1 MPIEFTRIDW
11 PVQVLDNFMSEL
23 SQKILKMQPLNTVIQ
38 EHQLFPKRSLGQ
50 NFIFDIN
57 LTRKIARS
65 AKPLDTGTVIEIG
78 AGPGGLTRAL
88 LIEGASKVIA
98 IEKDKRAIQ
107 ILRELEEIAKPRLKV
122 IYADALEL
130 SLVELGKEPI
140 QIVANLPF
148 NIATNLIFK
157 WLESTPPLSAITI
170 MIQKEVA
177 NRLCAQPGSA
187 AYGRL
192 TLMINL
198 LAETDFLFDVPA
210 SAFIPKPKV
219 ISSMVQVLP
228 RKKPLFKTDKFA
240 LQKVLITAFN
250 QRRKMLRSS
259 FKMFGGSKLL
269 EKAGINPEE
278 RPENLTLEA
287 FCTLTN
293 LIGSNR
299 F

>member
-1 MPIEFTRIDW
+1 
-11 PVQVLDNFMSEL
+11 MSEL

-88 LIEGASKVIA
+88 LIEGASRVIA

>member
-23 SQKILKMQPLNTVIQ
+23 SQKILEMQPLNTVIQ

-177 NRLCAQPGSA
+177 NRLCAQPGSS

-269 EKAGINPEE
+269 EEAGINPEE

-293 LIGSNR
+293 LIESNR

>member
-1 MPIEFTRIDW
+1 
-11 PVQVLDNFMSEL
+11 MSEL
-23 SQKILKMQPLNTVIQ
+23 SQKILEMQPLNTVIQ

-157 WLESTPPLSAITI
+157 WLESTSPLSAITI

-177 NRLCAQPGSA
+177 NRLCAQPGSS

-210 SAFIPKPKV
+210 SAFMPKPKV

-293 LIGSNR
+293 LIESNR

>member
-23 SQKILKMQPLNTVIQ
+23 SQKILEMQPLNTVIQ

-177 NRLCAQPGSA
+177 NRLCAQPGSS

-210 SAFIPKPKV
+210 SAFMPKPKV

-293 LIGSNR
+293 LIESNR

>member
-23 SQKILKMQPLNTVIQ
+23 SQKILEMQPLNTVIQ

-210 SAFIPKPKV
+210 SAFMPKPKV

>member
-23 SQKILKMQPLNTVIQ
+23 SQKILEMQPLNTVIQ

-177 NRLCAQPGSA
+177 NRLCAQPGSS

-293 LIGSNR
+293 LIESNR

>member
-1 MPIEFTRIDW
+1 
-11 PVQVLDNFMSEL
+11 MSEL
-23 SQKILKMQPLNTVIQ
+23 SQKILEMQPLNTVIQ

-65 AKPLDTGTVIEIG
+65 AKPLDSGTVIEIG

-177 NRLCAQPGSA
+177 NRLCAQPGSS

-293 LIGSNR
+293 LIESNR

>member
-1 MPIEFTRIDW
+1 
-11 PVQVLDNFMSEL
+11 MSEL
-23 SQKILKMQPLNTVIQ
+23 SQKILEMQPLNTIIQ
-38 EHQLFPKRSLGQ
+38 EHQLFPRRSLGQ

-65 AKPLDTGTVIEIG
+65 AKPLDSGTVIEIG

-88 LIEGASKVIA
+88 LIEGASQVIA

-122 IYADALEL
+122 ICADALEI
-130 SLVELGKEPI
+130 SLVELGKAPI

-177 NRLCAQPGSA
+177 NRLCAKPGSS

-192 TLMINL
+192 TLMIHL

-210 SAFIPKPKV
+210 NAFIPQPKV
-219 ISSMVQVLP
+219 VSSMVQVLP
-228 RKKPLFKTDKFA
+228 RTKPLFKTNKYV

-250 QRRKMLRSS
+250 QRRKMMRSS

-293 LIGSNR
+293 LIESNR

>member
-1 MPIEFTRIDW
+1 
-11 PVQVLDNFMSEL
+11 MSEL
-23 SQKILKMQPLNTVIQ
+23 SQKILEMQPLNTVIQ

-65 AKPLDTGTVIEIG
+65 AKPLDSGTVIEIG

-177 NRLCAQPGSA
+177 NRLCAQPGSS

-259 FKMFGGSKLL
+259 FKMFGGSRLL

-293 LIGSNR
+293 LIESNR

>member
-1 MPIEFTRIDW
+1 
-11 PVQVLDNFMSEL
+11 
-23 SQKILKMQPLNTVIQ
+23 MQPLNTVIKK
-38 EHQLFPKRSLGQ
+38 HQLFPRRSLGQ
-50 NFIFDIN
+50 NFILDIN
-57 LTRKIARS
+57 LHRKIARS
-65 AKPLDTGTVIEIG
+65 AKPLDSGTVIEIG

-88 LIEGASKVIA
+88 LIEGASQLIA

-122 IYADALEL
+122 ICADALEL
-130 SLVELGKEPI
+130 SLVELGEAPI

-148 NIATNLIFK
+148 NIATSLIFK

-170 MIQKEVA
+170 MIQKELA
-177 NRLCAQPGSA
+177 SRLCAQPGNS

-198 LAETDFLFDVPA
+198 LAQTDFLFDVPA
-210 SAFIPKPKV
+210 NAFTPKPKV

-228 RKKPLFKTDKFA
+228 RKEPLFKTNKCA
-240 LQKVLITAFN
+240 LQKVLVTAFN
-250 QRRKMLRSS
+250 KRRKMLRSS

-269 EKAGINPEE
+269 EKAGINPEA
-278 RPENLTLEA
+278 RPENLTLED

-293 LIGSNR
+293 LIETKR

>member
-177 NRLCAQPGSA
+177 NRLCAQPGSS

>member
-23 SQKILKMQPLNTVIQ
+23 SQKILEMQPLNTVIQ

-130 SLVELGKEPI
+130 SLVELGQEPI

-177 NRLCAQPGSA
+177 NRLCAQPGSS

-293 LIGSNR
+293 LIESNR

>member
-1 MPIEFTRIDW
+1 
-11 PVQVLDNFMSEL
+11 MSKL
-23 SQKILKMQPLNTVIQ
+23 SQKILEMQPLNTVIQ

-88 LIEGASKVIA
+88 LIEGASRVIA

>member
-1 MPIEFTRIDW
+1 
-11 PVQVLDNFMSEL
+11 MSEL

-293 LIGSNR
+293 LIESNR

>member
-293 LIGSNR
+293 LIESNR

>member
-1 MPIEFTRIDW
+1 
-11 PVQVLDNFMSEL
+11 MSEL

>member
-23 SQKILKMQPLNTVIQ
+23 SQKILEMQPLNTVIQ

-65 AKPLDTGTVIEIG
+65 AKPLDSGTVIEIG

-177 NRLCAQPGSA
+177 NRLCAQPGSS

-287 FCTLTN
+287 FCALTN
-293 LIGSNR
+293 LIESNR
-299 F
+299 L

>member
-1 MPIEFTRIDW
+1 LPIEFTRIDW

>member
-23 SQKILKMQPLNTVIQ
+23 SQKILEMQPLNTVIQ

-65 AKPLDTGTVIEIG
+65 AKPLDTGMVIEIG

-177 NRLCAQPGSA
+177 NRLCAQPGSS

-210 SAFIPKPKV
+210 SAFMPKPKV

>member
-23 SQKILKMQPLNTVIQ
+23 SQKILEMQPLNTVIQ

>member
-23 SQKILKMQPLNTVIQ
+23 SQKILEMQPLNTVIQ

-177 NRLCAQPGSA
+177 NRLCAQPGSS

-210 SAFIPKPKV
+210 SAFMPKPKV

>member
-23 SQKILKMQPLNTVIQ
+23 SQKILEMQPLNTVIQ

-88 LIEGASKVIA
+88 LIEGASRVIA

-177 NRLCAQPGSA
+177 NRLCAQPGSS

>member
-23 SQKILKMQPLNTVIQ
+23 SQKILEMQPLNTVIQ

-140 QIVANLPF
+140 QIVANLPY

-177 NRLCAQPGSA
+177 NRLCAQPGSS

-293 LIGSNR
+293 LIESNR

>member
-177 NRLCAQPGSA
+177 NRLCAQPGSS

-269 EKAGINPEE
+269 EEAGINPEE

-293 LIGSNR
+293 LIESNR

>member
-23 SQKILKMQPLNTVIQ
+23 SQKILEMQPLNTVMQ

-177 NRLCAQPGSA
+177 NRLCAQPGSS

-287 FCTLTN
+287 FCSLTN
-293 LIGSNR
+293 LIESNR

>member
-1 MPIEFTRIDW
+1 LLIKFTTIGW
-11 PVQVLDNFMSEL
+11 PVRVLVDLMSAL
-23 SQKILKMQPLNTVIQ
+23 SQKILDMQPLNTAIK
-38 EHQLFPKRSLGQ
+38 EHQLSPRRSLGQ

-57 LTRKIARS
+57 LTRRIARS
-65 AKPLDTGTVIEIG
+65 AKPLDTGTIIEIG

-88 LIEGASKVIA
+88 LIEGASQVIA
-98 IEKDKRAIQ
+98 VERDKRAIK

-122 IYADALEL
+122 ICADALEL
-130 SLVELGKEPI
+130 SIVELGEAPI
-140 QIVANLPF
+140 KIVANLPF
-148 NIATNLIFK
+148 NIATKLIFK
-157 WLESTPPLSAITI
+157 MLESTPPLSAITI

-177 NRLCAQPGSA
+177 NRLCAQPGSS

-192 TLMINL
+192 TLMIDL
-198 LAETDFLFDVPA
+198 LAQTDFLFDVPA
-210 SAFIPKPKV
+210 NAFIPRPKV

-228 RKKPLFKTDKFA
+228 RKKPLFKTNKHA
-240 LQKVLITAFN
+240 LQKVLTTAFN

-259 FKMFGGSKLL
+259 FKGLGGSKLL

-278 RPENLTLEA
+278 RPENLTLKD

-293 LIGSNR
+293 LIESNH

>member
-23 SQKILKMQPLNTVIQ
+23 SQKILEMQPLNTVIQ

-122 IYADALEL
+122 VYADALEL

-177 NRLCAQPGSA
+177 NRLCAQPGSS

-293 LIGSNR
+293 LIESNR

>member
-1 MPIEFTRIDW
+1 MPIKFTRIDW

-23 SQKILKMQPLNTVIQ
+23 SQKILEMQPLNTVIQ

-177 NRLCAQPGSA
+177 NRLCAQPGSS

-228 RKKPLFKTDKFA
+228 RKEPLFKTNKCA
-240 LQKVLITAFN
+240 LQKVLVTAFN
-250 QRRKMLRSS
+250 KRRKMLRSS

-269 EKAGINPEE
+269 EKAGINPEA
-278 RPENLTLEA
+278 RPENLTLED

-293 LIGSNR
+293 LIETKR

>member
-23 SQKILKMQPLNTVIQ
+23 SQKILEMQPLNTVIQ

-98 IEKDKRAIQ
+98 IEKDKRAIK

-177 NRLCAQPGSA
+177 NRLCAQPGSS

-210 SAFIPKPKV
+210 SAFMPKPKV

-293 LIGSNR
+293 LIESNR

>member
-23 SQKILKMQPLNTVIQ
+23 SQKILEMQPLNTVIQ

-98 IEKDKRAIQ
+98 IEKDKRAIK

-177 NRLCAQPGSA
+177 NRLCAQPGSS

-293 LIGSNR
+293 LIESNR

>member
-1 MPIEFTRIDW
+1 
-11 PVQVLDNFMSEL
+11 MSEL
-23 SQKILKMQPLNTVIQ
+23 SQKILEMQPLNTVIQ

-177 NRLCAQPGSA
+177 NRLCAQPGSS

-293 LIGSNR
+293 LIESNR

>member
-88 LIEGASKVIA
+88 LIEGASRVIA

-177 NRLCAQPGSA
+177 NRLCAQPGSS

-293 LIGSNR
+293 LIESNR

>member
-23 SQKILKMQPLNTVIQ
+23 SQKILEMQPLNTVIQ

-78 AGPGGLTRAL
+78 AGPGGLTRDL

-98 IEKDKRAIQ
+98 IEKDKSAIQ

-177 NRLCAQPGSA
+177 NRLCAQPGTS

-293 LIGSNR
+293 LIESNR

>member
-1 MPIEFTRIDW
+1 MD
-11 PVQVLDNFMSEL
+11 S
-23 SQKILKMQPLNTVIQ
+23 
-38 EHQLFPKRSLGQ
+38 
-50 NFIFDIN
+50 
-57 LTRKIARS
+57 
-65 AKPLDTGTVIEIG
+65 GTVIEIG

-88 LIEGASKVIA
+88 LIEGASQVIA

-122 IYADALEL
+122 ICADALEL

-140 QIVANLPF
+140 QVVANLPF

-177 NRLCAQPGSA
+177 NRLCAQPGNS

-192 TLMINL
+192 TLMVNL
-198 LAETDFLFDVPA
+198 LAETEFLFDVPA
-210 SAFIPKPKV
+210 NAFVPRPKV

-228 RKKPLFKTDKFA
+228 RKKPLFKTNKSA
-240 LQKVLITAFN
+240 LQKVLVTAFN

-269 EKAGINPEE
+269 EKADINPEE

-287 FCTLTN
+287 FCTLAN
-293 LIGSNR
+293 LIETNR